1 MTFAVFL
8 VYVALTFLRPVE
20 LLFPE
25 LAASRPMLLLGGL
38 ALVMSIGRAIMKRE
52 SAARGTHFRLLVLL
66 IVAIGLSRL
75 FNGGVSSALFA
86 MNHVNAST
94 TLLVLAVLNVTT
106 LPRLLATCGVIVVC
120 MLLLAL
126 AAIGAYHYG
135 FMVEELVLFQNL
147 GLGGTLA
154 DLEGMTAPAQ
164 DTSGK
169 FMFRV
174 RSVGF
179 LNDPNDFAQALV
191 MVLPLLW
198 GLTRP
203 GRWLRNLVVFVMP
216 AGIMVYA
223 IYLTHSRGAILG
235 IGAMMLFGLR
245 SVIGTVRTGILMGL
259 AVMAFLATSFGG
271 GRGFSSQEESAADRI
286 EAWST
291 GLQMLQSHPL
301 FGVGYLNF
309 IEHHHLTAHN
319 SFVLCFAEL
328 GMFGMMAWMGLI
340 VISFRGL
347 NQVAD
352 HMPEGVGRVEA
363 RLAALLRASLLGYLT
378 CAWFL
383 SRTYQPGM
391 YLLLALCIAAW
402 HCGSRAVAAQPGGQP
417 LPVPTWGLPT
427 LLASIGAVLAT
438 YAFVVAHNF
447 GR

>member
-38 ALVMSIGRAIMKRE
+38 ALVMSVGRAIMKRE

-75 FNGGVSSALFA
+75 FNGGVGSALFA

-94 TLLVLAVLNVTT
+94 TLLVLVVLNVTT
-106 LPRLLATCGVIVVC
+106 LPRLLITCGVIVVC

-126 AAIGAYHYG
+126 AAIAAFHYG

-147 GLGGTLA
+147 GQGGTLA
-154 DLEGMTAPAQ
+154 DLEGLTAPAQ
-164 DTSGK
+164 DTTGK

-203 GRWLRNLVVFVMP
+203 GRWMRNLVVFVVP

-352 HMPEGVGRVEA
+352 RMPEGVGHVEA

-402 HCGSRAVAAQPGGQP
+402 YCGSRAAAVQPGGQP
-417 LPVPTWGLPT
+417 LPVPKWVLPT
-427 LLASIGAVLAT
+427 FLSSIGAVLAT